1 MTAQSWKTIPSSSA
15 AVKARLDYPVI
26 DTDLH
31 TIEFGPL
38 LEDYIHKYGGSAVVD
53 RFRKGLQRGS
63 GYVSNDWYDQT
74 PEQRLARRSARPPW
88 WALPTKNTLDLATV
102 SIPRLLHERLA
113 EQGTDF
119 AVLYPNV
126 TTLAATVGDENLRR
140 PLARAVNHYHAD
152 VYRKYTDRLAP
163 VAAIP
168 LHTPQEGIEE
178 LEFAVKTLGLK
189 TVLIPGAIRRPVT
202 EALEHYPAKH
212 HPVVAR
218 YAFWVD
224 TFGVD
229 SLYDYDP
236 FWAKVVELGVAP
248 TTHSGSQGWT
258 SRATVN
264 NYMYNHIGHF
274 ADASEALAKS
284 LFFGGVTRR
293 FPKLRVG
300 FLEGG
305 AAWAANVYADLVGH
319 WEKRGE
325 RQVQNYNPELIDGEQ
340 LEELW
345 REYGAEVLGD
355 RQLKRE
361 DLIGGALGTSNNS
374 RRQAQDPKSL
384 DDFGAA
390 GIDRV
395 EDIRDRFVPNFFFGA
410 EADDPTVAHAFNTR
424 VNPLGARLN
433 AFWASDSGH
442 WDVPDLTKTLA
453 ETWSLVERGALTRED
468 FRDLVFTNPYRFYTE
483 PNPEFFKGTAVEA
496 KLAAKTPAKTS
507 AAPANAGAL
516 STSAA

>member
-1 MTAQSWKTIPSSSA
+1 MPSASDWKKIPSASA
-15 AVKARLDYPVI
+15 AVKAKLDYPVI

-31 TIEFGPL
+31 TIEFAPL

-53 RFRKGLQRGS
+53 KFRKGLLRGS
-63 GYVSNDWYDQT
+63 GYVANDWYDQT

-113 EQGTDF
+113 EQGSDF

-152 VYRKYTDRLAP
+152 VYRAYSDRLAP

-189 TVLIPGAIRRPVT
+189 TVLIPGAIRRPVA
-202 EALEHYPAKH
+202 EAAEQYPAKH

-284 LFFGGVTRR
+284 LFFAGVTRR

-325 RQVQNYNPELIDGEQ
+325 KQVQNYDPQAIDGEL
-340 LEELW
+340 LESLW
-345 REYGAEVLGD
+345 REYGADVIGE

-361 DLIGGALGTSNNS
+361 DLAGGALGISNNS
-374 RRQAQDPKSL
+374 RTQAQDPQAL
-384 DDFGAA
+384 DDFAAA
-390 GIDRV
+390 GITSIK
-395 EDIRDRFVPNFFFGA
+395 DIRDRFVPNFFFGA

-442 WDVPDLTKTLA
+442 WDVPDLTKTLSD
-453 ETWSLVERGALTRED
+453 TWALVENGALSEAD
-468 FRDLVFTNPYRFYTE
+468 FKDLVFTNPYKFYTE
-483 PNPEFFKGTAVEA
+483 ANPDFFKGTAVEA
-496 KLAAKTPAKTS
+496 KLKSLASAKAPEKTK
-507 AAPANAGAL
+507 AGHA
-516 STSAA
+516 SG

>member
-1 MTAQSWKTIPSSSA
+1 MPASSWKNIPSPSA
-15 AVKARLDYPVI
+15 ALKAQLDHPVI

-63 GYVSNDWYDQT
+63 GYVANDWYDQT

-152 VYRKYTDRLAP
+152 VYKAYADRLAP

-178 LEFAVKTLGLK
+178 LEFAVRTLGLK
-189 TVLIPGAIRRPVT
+189 TVLIPGAIRRPVA
-202 EALEHYPAKH
+202 EAAEQYPAKH
-212 HPVVAR
+212 HPTVAR

-236 FWAKVVELGVAP
+236 FWAKVVALGVAP

-258 SRATVN
+258 SRATVS

-284 LFFGGVTRR
+284 LFFSGVTRR
-293 FPKLRVG
+293 FPELRVG

-319 WEKRGE
+319 WEKRGGE
-325 RQVQNYNPELIDGEQ
+325 HVQNYNPEAIDGEQ

-345 REYGAEVLGD
+345 RAYGADVIGE

-361 DLIGGALGTSNNS
+361 DLVGGALGTSNNS
-374 RRQAQDPKSL
+374 RRQPQEPGAL
-384 DDFGAA
+384 DDFAAA
-390 GIDRV
+390 GITRI

-424 VNPLGARLN
+424 VNPLGVKLN

-442 WDVPDLTKTLA
+442 WDVPDLTRTLSD
-453 ETWSLVERGALTRED
+453 TWALVERGALTRAD
-468 FRDLVFTNPYRFYTE
+468 FRDLVFTNPYKFYTE
-483 PNPEFFKGTAVEA
+483 ANPEFFAGTAVAARLGASARPAATA
-496 KLAAKTPAKTS
+496 KDKR
-507 AAPANAGAL
+507 AGA
-516 STSAA
+516 AA